1 MTSEALRLALFIAA
15 SIVIAISSSW
25 TGLAACVA
33 GAALAAALAVW
44 RGPLTAAALG
54 RRLLAVHGFIALLW
68 LTVPWQW
75 SGVAPPVLSPE
86 GLKLAVLASLRLQ
99 AVTLAGCVL
108 LAGMDAWALARAA
121 AALGLP
127 ARMAGLLLLMVRYL
141 SLLDA
146 TRQRLDRAARARG
159 FTPRADRRTLQVLAQ
174 RVSLLLVHALVRAER
189 VQLALRARAF
199 TGRLPPVAGPR

>member
-1 MTSEALRLALFIAA
+1 MTADARRLAMFIAA
-15 SIVIAISSSW
+15 SIVIAMSSSW
-25 TGLAACVA
+25 AVLAAGVA
-33 GAALAAALAVW
+33 VAALAAAHAVRRGALAV
-44 RGPLTAAALG
+44 AVLG
-54 RRLLAVHGFIALLW
+54 RRLRAVHGFIALLW

-75 SGVAPPVLSPE
+75 AGAALPALSPD
-86 GLKLAVLASLRLQ
+86 GLMLALLASLRLQ
-99 AVTLAGCVL
+99 AVTLAGCAL

-159 FTPRADRRTLQVLAQ
+159 FRARANRRTLQVVAQ
-174 RVSLLLVHALVRAER
+174 QVSLLLVHALVRAER
-189 VQLALRARAF
+189 VQLAMRARAF
-199 TGRLPPVAGPR
+199 SGRLPPAAGPR